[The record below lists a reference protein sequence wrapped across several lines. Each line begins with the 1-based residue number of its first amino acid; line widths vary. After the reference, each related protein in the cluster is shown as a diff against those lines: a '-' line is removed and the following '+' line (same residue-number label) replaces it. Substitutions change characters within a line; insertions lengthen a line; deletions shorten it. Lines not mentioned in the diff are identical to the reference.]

1 MQRCAARTIDA
12 ATFLLKTFLLPQTKN
27 CFCRRESEGKGKVCQ
42 DFECSKNK
50 TEPSFLG
57 ECSHLFFAKLT
68 QLWSVADVIA
78 AARST
83 LMLL

>member
-12 ATFLLKTFLLPQTKN
+12 ATFLLKTFLLPKPRTA
-27 CFCRRESEGKGKVCQ
+27 FSRRVSERAKEK
-42 DFECSKNK
+42 FASLCSKNK

-68 QLWSVADVIA
+68 QLWSVHDVIA
-78 AARST
+78 AARWRV
-83 LMLL
+83 MLL